1 MAAELPPFPAADF
14 EPDPRLVAEGWER
27 RFMADPQRAR
37 EAEEMFTAMGFEVR
51 LEPVRRD
58 EFAAACRDCALSAE
72 CLNYVTVYV
81 RKR

>member
-1 MAAELPPFPAADF
+1 MPDLPPFPQADF

-37 EAEEMFTAMGFEVR
+37 EAQEMFLAMGFEVR
-51 LEPVRRD
+51 LEPVRRA
-58 EFAAACRDCALSAE
+58 EFDNALCQECALSAE